1 MVNQELRKLTI
12 ASILTAMSIILDIVF
27 KMFIPANLHFGFPY
41 YAIPLVIGSLILGPI
56 YGGSMGLISDYLGF
70 ILFPGPYAYD
80 VLFALRAVM
89 WGVIPSFI
97 ATYKSNWPKL
107 LLAIFLGHVFAT
119 TSSTLANFISQY
131 VITNDYSQSWI
142 YAYTQLTLRIYMLPV
157 NVVIMTVVINV
168 LNKVLSMFYDNYLK
182 KPTIK

>member
-27 KMFIPANLHFGFPY
+27 KMFIPANLNFGFPY
-41 YAIPLVIGSLILGPI
+41 YAIPLIIGSLILGPI

-107 LLAIFLGHVFAT
+107 LLFFWTRICYYVLPN
-119 TSSTLANFISQY
+119 NFISQY
-131 VITNDYSQSWI
+131 VIIMIIVNRGF
-142 YAYTQLTLRIYMLPV
+142 TLIH
-157 NVVIMTVVINV
+157 N
-168 LNKVLSMFYDNYLK
+168 
-182 KPTIK
+182 